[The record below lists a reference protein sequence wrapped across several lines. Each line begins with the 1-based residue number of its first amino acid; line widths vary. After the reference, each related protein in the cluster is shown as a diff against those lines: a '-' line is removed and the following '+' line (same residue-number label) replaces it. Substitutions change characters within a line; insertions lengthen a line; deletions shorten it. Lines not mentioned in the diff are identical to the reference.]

1 MLRIIDRYLISEVLK
16 TFLAIVFVLMLI
28 VASMLFL
35 RTLEEVS
42 LGALDAGLLL
52 RFLGLQLLRDAS
64 TLIPPAFFIAA
75 LGALGRLAKDSELV
89 ALNACGVGPGRVY
102 RSLLVLAV
110 PTALVT
116 AWLSLYM
123 QPLAAAGIAEIRLQQ
138 REQSAQI
145 AGLQAGRFYPE
156 AEGDLVVYIGSI
168 DKQRDLE
175 NVFILDRRETQTR
188 VVVANQGRHR
198 RDEDSPDHLVT
209 LTDGHR
215 FDGNAG
221 DAAYLIAKFREY
233 QIRIRGSEHGNQHRK
248 KTSTAPT
255 STLIGSKDPRD
266 RTELEHRIGAPLSI
280 LILALISVPLVTI
293 SPRQRA
299 TGRLSLAFL
308 AYFSFFNLQRL
319 AESWLAAGTTPLWL
333 GSLWYQALI
342 LALVYLVLV
351 PDNTWFRR
359 LRAHFA
365 KRSRQIPAAG

>member
-1 MLRIIDRYLISEVLK
+1 MLGIIDRYLISEVLK

-42 LGALDAGLLL
+42 LGALDPGLLL

-110 PTALVT
+110 PTALIT
-116 AWLSLYM
+116 AWLALDM
-123 QPLAAAGIAEIRLQQ
+123 QPQAAAGIAEIRLQQ
-138 REQSAQI
+138 REQAAQI

-156 AEGDLVVYIGSI
+156 AEGNLVVYIGSM
-168 DKQRDLE
+168 DKERNLE
-175 NVFILDRRETQTR
+175 NVFILDRREAQTR
-188 VVVANQGRHR
+188 VVVAKQGEHGRA
-198 RDEDSPDHLVT
+198 ESSPDHLVT
-209 LTDGHR
+209 LIDGHR
-215 FDGNAG
+215 FDGDAG
-221 DAAYLIAKFREY
+221 EAAFLIAKFREY
-233 QIRIRGSEHGNQHRK
+233 QIRIRGSENAHQQRR

-255 STLIGSKDPRD
+255 RTLIGSRDRRD

-280 LILALISVPLVTI
+280 LVLALISVPLVTI
-293 SPRQRA
+293 SPRQRT
-299 TGRLSLAFL
+299 TGRLALAFL

-319 AESWLAAGTTPLWL
+319 AESWLAGGTTPLWV

-342 LALVYLVLV
+342 LALVYVVLI
-351 PDNTWFRR
+351 PDSTWFKR
-359 LRAHFA
+359 LRALFGGRA
-365 KRSRQIPAAG
+365 RQIPAAD